1 MTSDADAASGAAPVS
16 AKRDLPLLGISL
28 ITLAM
33 ALFVVKDSFA
43 KFIVQDVPPAQI
55 IWMQQAGV
63 FILAAVAT
71 IWRHGY
77 KALRP
82 SPAGWQLLRGV
93 SCVGGIGA
101 LYWSLYYIPLADA
114 TAVASVSP
122 ALVALLSPLL
132 LGERIGMRRGIAVLI
147 GLAGVV
153 VILKP
158 GFGGRSEGYLIALAA
173 GVGMTLFYIG
183 NRRLAGLHPPIATVA
198 HNGLYGML
206 VLAPVMPFIW
216 VDPVAQYGLYTAAF
230 LTFSISGQSILV
242 SAFLFAPA
250 FVLAPYQYTYI
261 LFAIIAGYVVFST
274 IPDAAVWTGIF
285 LITASGIY
293 IAFREA
299 ALAKGSGSP
308 PVS

>member
-1 MTSDADAASGAAPVS
+1 MNADADGTAGPAPS
-16 AKRDLPLLGISL
+16 PARRDLPLIGIGL

-43 KFIVQDVPPAQI
+43 KFIVQDVSPAQI
-55 IWMQQAGV
+55 IWMQQTGV
-63 FILAAVAT
+63 FVLAAVAT
-71 IWRHGY
+71 VFRHGFA
-77 KALRP
+77 ALHP
-82 SPAGWQLLRGV
+82 APAGWQLLRGV

-132 LGERIGMRRGIAVLI
+132 LGERIGLRRCIAVLI

-173 GVGMTLFYIG
+173 GIGMALFYIG

-216 VDPVAQYGLYTAAF
+216 VDPLAEYGLYTAAF
-230 LTFSISGQSILV
+230 LTFSITGQSILV
-242 SAFLFAPA
+242 SSFLFAPA

-261 LFAIIAGYVVFST
+261 LFAIIAGYVVFAT
-274 IPDAAVWTGIF
+274 IPDAAVWAGIV
-285 LITASGIY
+285 LITVSGLY

-299 ALAKGSGSP
+299 ALAREPSS
-308 PVS
+308 